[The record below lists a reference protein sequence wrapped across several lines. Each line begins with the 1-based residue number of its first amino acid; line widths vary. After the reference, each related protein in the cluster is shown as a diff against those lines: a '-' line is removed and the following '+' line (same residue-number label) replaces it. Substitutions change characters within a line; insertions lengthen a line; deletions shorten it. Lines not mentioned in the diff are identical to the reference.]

1 VENLE
6 EHPHPIQETAVE
18 TLKAD
23 AEVTTLEAAQVAVV
37 AIMIVDHMTEVAI
50 VTAMIR
56 VAVVVEATAAV
67 VAAEA
72 VGQLPMGSNATTAG
86 IAAEVAEATVGR
98 TFITAPARAV
108 AIPVGRNHPQVAE
121 ASPGTAITAA
131 MMAVVAAAAL
141 KTGPSPCPG
150 TIGSKLS
157 SSRAVT
163 GPRVS
168 TLIDM
173 RTFRSRPL
181 DQMCQMALKISA
193 SVI

>member
-23 AEVTTLEAAQVAVV
+23 AEGTTLEAAQVAVV

-56 VAVVVEATAAV
+56 VAVAVEATAV
-67 VAAEA
+67 VAAAEA

-141 KTGPSPCPG
+141 KTGPSLCQG

-157 SSRAVT
+157 SSPAVT
-163 GPRVS
+163 GPRAS

-181 DQMCQMALKISA
+181 DQMCQMALKIST